1 MVPEVCADCGALDP
15 GWASV
20 NRGILLCDECCSVHR
35 SLGRHV
41 SQVKSLKKGAWAPTQ
56 LAMVHALHTSGA
68 NSIWEHTLL
77 DPTHSRSGRRKP
89 TPKDILHPVKAD
101 FIRAKHQN
109 LAFVHRPG
117 KDEPQPTEEDLSKQL
132 HSSVRTGNM
141 ETSLRLLVQGADPNY
156 IHPEKG
162 NTALHMAAKTG
173 QASQVELLLV
183 YGSDPLTRDTEG
195 RTPIDYAREAGHHDM
210 AERLQECQYEVTDRL
225 AFYLSGRKPDH
236 HQGQHFILPE
246 MSDCLDLS
254 EFAKAAK
261 RKLQALPDNLFE
273 ELAMDVYDEV
283 DRRENDAIWLLT
295 QNQSALVAD
304 RQAVPF
310 LPVNP
315 DFSST
320 RNQGRQKLARF
331 NAREF
336 ATLIID
342 ILSEAKRRQQGL
354 SDVTF
359 NCINKGIQDVA
370 VSDKQPKT
378 ISLVNLSDDEPLY
391 DSVASDEE
399 NGHDARLA
407 ELVERQDVQQLP
419 ATDVTPPSEQRAS
432 PSAPARESYGEL
444 QQQLAASERRIGE
457 LQQSNR
463 TMRLE
468 LDALKDLVQRLLRDN
483 TELRSRVDAAS
494 PPVSVGGSPRRSPQ
508 TVTNSGNSSHGVPRT
523 GGGQRPQSMYETRHL
538 GGPQWGHSGH
548 ANHAHGPSSR
558 LLLPRDDSGLGHT
571 HSSQSSRNSGDYD
584 NTPAIVSRGSS
595 PVEGGGSAF
604 LPTYAEVIL
613 KTEKITKRIQELL
626 ISAQEGKQEAFVPC
640 TDNIYQASL
649 QMAYIFPQNVEPE
662 TLRLSLRQLLE
673 SAQRLQRECR
683 SLLGGPHSPNHAGAD
698 PRIVTQ
704 QVIQCAYD
712 VAKAAKQLVTAFP
725 TAEESRR

>member
-1 MVPEVCADCGALDP
+1 MSRGKIRMVPEVCADCSAQDP
-15 GWASV
+15 GWASI

-35 SLGRHV
+35 SLGRHI

-77 DPTHSRSGRRKP
+77 DPAYTRSGRRKP

-156 IHPEKG
+156 VHAEKG

-173 QASQVELLLV
+173 QTSQVELLIV
-183 YGSDPLTRDTEG
+183 YGSDPLTRDMEG
-195 RTPIDYAREAGHHDM
+195 RTPIDYAREAGHHDL
-210 AERLQECQYEVTDRL
+210 ERRLQECQYEVTDRL

-236 HQGQHFILPE
+236 HLGQHFILPE

-283 DRRENDAIWLLT
+283 DRRENDAIWLMS
-295 QNQSALVAD
+295 QNQNVLVAD

-315 DFSST
+315 EFSST

-342 ILSEAKRRQQGL
+342 ILSEAKRRQHGS
-354 SDVTF
+354 SDVTL
-359 NCINKGIQDVA
+359 NCINKGLTI
-370 VSDKQPKT
+370 SNKQPKA

-399 NGHDARLA
+399 NGHEAALA
-407 ELVERQDVQQLP
+407 EVKATQDQQPLVANVSP
-419 ATDVTPPSEQRAS
+419 TPEPLVHSK
-432 PSAPARESYGEL
+432 ESYGEL
-444 QQQLAASERRIGE
+444 QQQLSVSEQRIKE
-457 LQQSNR
+457 LQQCNR
-463 TMRLE
+463 IMRHE
-468 LDALKDLVQRLLRDN
+468 LDTLKGLVQRLLRDN
-483 TELRSRVDAAS
+483 TDLRARLDAAS
-494 PPVSVGGSPRRSPQ
+494 PPLSIGGSPRRSPQ
-508 TVTNSGNSSHGVPRT
+508 TVLHSSGSSSSSNRQS
-523 GGGQRPQSMYETRHL
+523 GQRPQSMYEARHL
-538 GGPQWGHSGH
+538 GAPQWGIPGHS
-548 ANHAHGPSSR
+548 NHTHGSR
-558 LLLPRDDSGLGHT
+558 HHLLPRDDSGLGHT

-584 NTPAIVSRGSS
+584 NTPATISRGRWQRCCVP
-595 PVEGGGSAF
+595 PVVRRGDSENRKDHEANPGAPTQRSGG
-604 LPTYAEVIL
+604 
-613 KTEKITKRIQELL
+613 
-626 ISAQEGKQEAFVPC
+626 
-640 TDNIYQASL
+640 QAGGV
-649 QMAYIFPQNVEPE
+649 Y
-662 TLRLSLRQLLE
+662 TLHR
-673 SAQRLQRECR
+673 
-683 SLLGGPHSPNHAGAD
+683 
-698 PRIVTQ
+698 
-704 QVIQCAYD
+704 
-712 VAKAAKQLVTAFP
+712 
-725 TAEESRR
+725 